1 MYSSFVHYIYIYI
14 ITGKSGGV
22 VRIINRR
29 TAERALLKDFIGR
42 VIDIAFAH
50 TDDILIGAVDE
61 IGNLMVYHVKETDDM
76 KLMYPLTSDVI
87 SYGSW
92 IYNYLCNQCLSPMML
107 WVRISIRVRSTTLSD
122 KVCQ

>member
-1 MYSSFVHYIYIYI
+1 MKYIL
-14 ITGKSGGV
+14 
-22 VRIINRR
+22 
-29 TAERALLKDFIGR
+29 ERALLKDFIGR

-107 WVRISIRVRSTTLSD
+107 
-122 KVCQ
+122 